1 MSKCIS
7 VHGEYSEHEYTS
19 KPICD
24 YCGQISEMIALAQLQ
39 VMRTAL
45 EQIQELHKPFPVYTR
60 ESGECYH
67 GDECEG
73 VELENGT
80 YCPDYTEGFTC
91 IECAELAKFADDL
104 PEWPCPT
111 RKLAD
116 AGLTDRMARTNQGDK

>member
-7 VHGEYSEHEYTS
+7 IHGEYSEHEYTS

-45 EQIQELHKPFPVYTR
+45 EQIQELHAKTYWTAQDEVWELNAKCNECHAVY
-60 ESGECYH
+60 
-67 GDECEG
+67 
-73 VELENGT
+73 
-80 YCPDYTEGFTC
+80 
-91 IECAELAKFADDL
+91 
-104 PEWPCPT
+104 PCPT

-116 AGLTDRMARTNQGDK
+116 EALGVPNE

>member
-19 KPICD
+19 KPMCD

-45 EQIQELHKPFPVYTR
+45 EQIQELHCSVPIYTT
-60 ESGECYH
+60 ESGDCEH

-73 VELENGT
+73 IELESGM
-80 YCPDYTEGFTC
+80 YCPDQTDGVTCGECGDIAMNFCVDDGF
-91 IECAELAKFADDL
+91 
-104 PEWPCPT
+104 PEWPCDT

-116 AGLTDRMARTNQGDK
+116 EGLGGGERG